1 MEQSTTLFLF
11 ILLAF
16 VLTRGIPFIG
26 SFAPSINQ
34 LLRHIGRYF
43 SNLNT
48 MFHEDGHALMGLIVG
63 KGVNRIELYTNNE
76 GVAVTATY
84 AGSRGWLPR
93 VIIAL
98 AGYPFSSAMAYLF
111 FYLLVHHH
119 YDWLFYGLGS
129 VVVINLLLWVRNGYG
144 IVWLFSIGLILGGIY
159 YLQDPQ
165 LVRYSMM
172 FVGALLLV
180 ESLFSAFIIFVLSI
194 KYPNDAGDATSLKQ
208 LTHLSARFWGF
219 LFFAQ
224 AVYVAYLIFQ
234 LIY

>member
-26 SFAPSINQ
+26 SLAPSINT

-84 AGSRGWLPR
+84 AGSVDGCR
-93 VIIAL
+93 A
-98 AGYPFSSAMAYLF
+98 S
-111 FYLLVHHH
+111 
-119 YDWLFYGLGS
+119 
-129 VVVINLLLWVRNGYG
+129 LLL
-144 IVWLFSIGLILGGIY
+144 
-159 YLQDPQ
+159 
-165 LVRYSMM
+165 
-172 FVGALLLV
+172 
-180 ESLFSAFIIFVLSI
+180 
-194 KYPNDAGDATSLKQ
+194 
-208 LTHLSARFWGF
+208 
-219 LFFAQ
+219 
-224 AVYVAYLIFQ
+224 
-234 LIY
+234 

>member
-26 SFAPSINQ
+26 SFAPSINT

-111 FYLLVHHH
+111 FYLLVHNH
-119 YDWLFYGLGS
+119 YDWLFTG
-129 VVVINLLLWVRNGYG
+129 
-144 IVWLFSIGLILGGIY
+144 
-159 YLQDPQ
+159 
-165 LVRYSMM
+165 
-172 FVGALLLV
+172 
-180 ESLFSAFIIFVLSI
+180 
-194 KYPNDAGDATSLKQ
+194 
-208 LTHLSARFWGF
+208 
-219 LFFAQ
+219 
-224 AVYVAYLIFQ
+224 
-234 LIY
+234 